1 MPNVRYK
8 NVPFP
13 LYGGIETK
21 VADVMVQPPNLL
33 VAENCFSARR
43 GSMRRRRALA
53 TLTNLTVDGGTIPT
67 ITGGGTMAALALYKR
82 RLLAFDQ
89 PSIAAG
95 VYQYSESVARW
106 TEHGTYAP
114 GVIQGENISASGGG
128 QLIEQSECDVCG
140 NYTLTAQVED
150 GPDDSGVLNSTVRV
164 SLQDVNGVFICH
176 RMQIFTNNTG
186 VLTGG
191 VLNLRVTHF
200 GSQFYVFFA
209 DDANHDLKVWLL
221 DTTSPATI
229 TAALNT
235 SGGGSAAA
243 PVTVAT
249 DLSALAG
256 LAVFDVAPSL
266 GNGIFV
272 AYKTTTVNQL
282 KLGFVNAAGALASTT
297 TLATA
302 AAVISVA
309 VAVSATANPATR
321 HGVTYLTGVAG
332 ADVYAIHMNWNGAAW
347 AVTATSAAID
357 AFAGDPAVAIACRYD
372 SATVLRIWYTADRTT
387 GVAPADTSRY
397 VVYQSTYSTGGV
409 TALRVLRLRR
419 AALASRPFLAADG
432 KLYYWVIVGRRAG
445 AAGPAGSV
453 QASHFLV
460 ESATGLPVGATNINV
475 ALTPIQAPVTV
486 ADRSP
491 ALVASLPYLTQ
502 ALDGSSFQQVVGVRN
517 VSWFLAHEQSHKMVE
532 AGDCLYLAGGLMQQF
547 DGNSFVEAGFLRFV
561 ESDTIGVAQSA
572 VGGLRLTLLAKYYY
586 RIIPETYNARGEP
599 DLGTDTG
606 PVATFTLTG
615 ANDTLTVTVPTITM
629 TRKRATNTVVAS
641 HQTARN
647 NIVFG
652 IYRTAANPTST
663 AAPFYRVGQVTNDPA
678 ADQVTFVDGTPDSD
692 ITDNEEIY
700 LGSGEQSH
708 TIAPIAHIMCE
719 GNGRVFL
726 AGDTE
731 RQQAVFFSLLRQP
744 GDPLAFNLAM
754 SIIMPDHGGAITALA
769 VMNEALIV
777 FKERAIYRVR
787 GAGPDNTLATGSFFD
802 PELVTNDIGCEG
814 QRSVVVTPF
823 GVMFKSARGFQ
834 LLDPGYQVEYV
845 GAPLEGLPGNDN
857 PNAPGS
863 PITGAVLLPMDQQV
877 RFSGAGVW
885 IYDYWNKVWSLF
897 SNSGL
902 FSGPSVEWNGAVA
915 GAAAA
920 GVQYEDDAAAY
931 SLGPMRLVL
940 ALLKGQ
946 SAQEDLHVRRVA
958 ITGAIENDIDGFNV
972 KLYANRKAT
981 VAQTNTFAGLPA
993 GPVHEQFRTVDAA
1006 RIVSVLKV
1014 EVTETNE
1021 TPTGILTLNEVIF
1034 EVGARGEGLSARI
1047 AP

>member
-1 MPNVRYK
+1 MPSVQYK
-8 NVPFP
+8 NVSFP

-21 VADVMVQPPNLL
+21 VADLMVQPPKLL
-33 VAENCFSARR
+33 VAEHCFSARS
-43 GSMRRRRALA
+43 GSMRRRRALS
-53 TLTNLTVDGGTIPT
+53 TLPNLTVDGGTIAT
-67 ITGGGTMAALALYKR
+67 ITGGGSMAAVALYKK
-82 RLLAFDQ
+82 RLLAFDL

-95 VYQYSESVARW
+95 VYEYSELASRW

-128 QLIEQSECDVCG
+128 QLIELAECDVCAG
-140 NYTLTAQVED
+140 YTLTAQIED

-164 SLQDVNGVFICH
+164 SLQDSNGVFICH

-186 VLTGG
+186 AFTGG
-191 VLNLRVTHF
+191 ALNLRVTHF

-221 DTTSPATI
+221 DVTSPATI

-235 SGGGSAAA
+235 SGGSSAAA
-243 PVTVAT
+243 PVTVAL
-249 DLSALAG
+249 DLSAVAG
-256 LAVFDVAPSL
+256 LAVFDVMPSP

-282 KLGFVNAAGALASTT
+282 KLGFVNAVGALASTT

-302 AAVISVA
+302 AGAISVA
-309 VAVSATANPATR
+309 VAVSPTANPATR
-321 HGVTYLTGVAG
+321 HGVTYLTGIAG
-332 ADVYAIHMNWNGAAW
+332 ADVYAIHLNWNGAAW

-357 AFAGDPAVAIACRYD
+357 AFAGDPAVGLACRYD
-372 SATVLRIWYTADRTT
+372 NSTVLRIWYTADRTT
-387 GVAPADTSRY
+387 GVAAADTSRY
-397 VVYQSTYSTGGV
+397 VVYQSTYSTAGV
-409 TALRVLRLRR
+409 PALRVLRLRR
-419 AALASRPFLAADG
+419 AALASRPFHAADG
-432 KLYYWVIVGRRAG
+432 KLYYWVIVGRRSN
-445 AAGPAGSV
+445 PSTSV
-453 QASHFLV
+453 QTTHFLI

-475 ALTPIQAPVTV
+475 ALTPIQAPVVV

-491 ALVASLPYLTQ
+491 AMVASLPYITQ
-502 ALDGSSFQQVVGVRN
+502 ALDGTSNQQVVGVRN
-517 VSWFLAHEQSHKMVE
+517 VAWSLVHEQSHQVVE
-532 AGDCLYLAGGLMQQF
+532 SGECLYMAGGLLQQF
-547 DGNSFVEAGFLRFV
+547 DGNSFVESNFLRFV
-561 ESDTIGVAQSA
+561 ESDTIGVAQSTT
-572 VGGLRLTLLAKYYY
+572 GGALTLLAKYYV
-586 RIIPETYNARGEP
+586 RVIPESYNARGER

-615 ANDTLTVTVPTITM
+615 ANDTLTYTVPTIAM

-663 AAPFYRVGQVTNDPA
+663 AAPFYRVGQVTNDPTL
-678 ADQVTFVDGTPDSD
+678 DQVTFVDGFADST
-692 ITDNEEIY
+692 ITDNEQIY

-719 GNGRVFL
+719 GNGRVFM

-731 RQQAVFFSLLRQP
+731 RQQAVFFSLTRQP
-744 GDPLAFNLAM
+744 GEPLAFNLAM

-769 VMNEALIV
+769 VMNEALVV

-802 PELVTNDIGCEG
+802 PELIVNDIGCEG
-814 QRSVVVTPF
+814 QRSVVVTPL
-823 GVMFKSARGFQ
+823 GIMFKSARGFQ

-845 GAPLEGLPGNDN
+845 GAPLEGLVGNDN
-857 PNAPGS
+857 PNATGS
-863 PITGAVLLPMDQQV
+863 PITGAVLLPMEQQV
-877 RFSGAGVW
+877 RFNGAGVW

-897 SNSGL
+897 SNAGL
-902 FSGPSVEWNGAVA
+902 FSGPSVEWNGVA
-915 GAAAA
+915 TGVGSA
-920 GVQYEDDAAAY
+920 GIQYENDFAPY
-931 SLGPMRLVL
+931 SLGPMRLVV

-958 ITGAIENDIDGFNV
+958 VTGSIENDTAGFSV
-972 KLYANRKAT
+972 KLYGNRKPAI
-981 VAQTNTFAGLPA
+981 AQTNTFSARPI
-993 GPVHEQFRTVDAA
+993 GPVDVQFRTVDAA
-1006 RIVSVLKV
+1006 RIVSILKV
-1014 EVTETNE
+1014 ELTDAVENA
-1021 TPTGILTLNEVIF
+1021 TGILTLNEVIF
-1034 EVGARGEGLSARI
+1034 EVGARGSGPSARV

>member
-1 MPNVRYK
+1 MPNIRYK
-8 NVPFP
+8 DVPFP

-21 VADVMVQPPNLL
+21 VADLMVQPPKLL
-33 VAENCFSARR
+33 VAEHCFSARS
-43 GSMRRRRALA
+43 GSLRRRRALS
-53 TLTNLTVDGGTIPT
+53 TLTNLTVDGGTIAT
-67 ITGGGTMAALALYKR
+67 IAGGGNMAAVALYKK
-82 RLLAFDQ
+82 RLLAFDL

-95 VYQYSESVARW
+95 VYQYSEQAARW

-128 QLIEQSECDVCG
+128 QLIEQAESDVCG

-164 SLQDVNGVFICH
+164 SLQDLNGVFICH

-186 VLTGG
+186 VFTGG
-191 VLNLRVTHF
+191 ALNLRVTHF

-221 DTTSPATI
+221 DVTSPATI
-229 TAALNT
+229 TTALNA

-243 PVTVAT
+243 PVTVAS
-249 DLSALAG
+249 DLSAIAG

-282 KLGFVNAAGALASTT
+282 KLGFVNAVGVLASTT

-302 AAVISVA
+302 AGVISVA

-321 HGVTYLTGVAG
+321 HGVTYITGIAG
-332 ADVYAIHMNWNGAAW
+332 ADVYAVHLSWNGAAW

-357 AFAGDPAVAIACRYD
+357 AFVGDPAVSVACRYD
-372 SATVLRIWYTADRTT
+372 SSTVLRIWYTADRTT
-387 GVAPADTSRY
+387 GVAAADTSRY
-397 VVYQSTYSTGGV
+397 VTYQSTYTTAGV
-409 TALRVLRLRR
+409 VAARVLRLRR
-419 AALASRPFLAADG
+419 AALASRPFQAADG
-432 KLYYWVIVGRRAG
+432 KLYYWVIVGRRSV
-445 AAGPAGSV
+445 PSSSV
-453 QASHFLV
+453 QTSHFLI
-460 ESATGLPVGATNINV
+460 ESATGLPVAATNINV
-475 ALTPIQAPVTV
+475 ALSPIQAPVTV

-491 ALVASLPYLTQ
+491 AMLASLPYLTQ
-502 ALDGSSFQQVVGVRN
+502 AVDGSSFQQNVGVRN
-517 VSWFLAHEQSHKMVE
+517 VSWSLVHEQSHKVVE

-561 ESDTIGVAQSA
+561 ESDTIGVAQST
-572 VGGLRLTLLAKYYY
+572 VGGTRLTLLGKYYV
-586 RIIPETYNARGEP
+586 RVIPETYNARGER

-615 ANDTLTVTVPTITM
+615 GNDTLTYTVPTITM
-629 TRKRATNTVVAS
+629 TRKRRTNSVVSS
-641 HQTARN
+641 HQTARDN
-647 NIVFG
+647 VVFG
-652 IYRTAANPTST
+652 IYRTAVNPTST
-663 AAPFYRVGQVTNDPA
+663 AAPFYRVGQVTNDPTV
-678 ADQVTFVDGTPDSD
+678 DQVTFVDGTPDSE
-692 ITDNEEIY
+692 ITDNEQLY

-719 GNGRVFL
+719 GSGRVFM

-769 VMNEALIV
+769 VMNEALVV

-787 GAGPDNTLATGSFFD
+787 GPGPDNTLATGSFFE
-802 PELVTNDIGCEG
+802 PELIVNDIGCEG
-814 QRSVVVTPF
+814 QRSVVVTPL
-823 GVMFKSARGFQ
+823 GIMFKSARGFQ
-834 LLDPGYQVEYV
+834 LLDPGYQVEYI
-845 GAPLEGLPGNDN
+845 GAPLEGLVGNDN
-857 PNAPGS
+857 PNASGS

-877 RFSGAGVW
+877 RFNGASVW
-885 IYDYWNKVWSLF
+885 VYDYWNKVWSLF
-897 SNSGL
+897 SNAGL
-902 FSGPSVEWNGAVA
+902 FSGPSVEWNGIATGV
-915 GAAAA
+915 AAA
-920 GVQYEDDAAAY
+920 GIQYEDDAATY
-931 SLGPMRLVL
+931 GLGQMRLVL

-958 ITGAIENDIDGFNV
+958 VTGTVDNDVAGFTV
-972 KLYANRKAT
+972 KLYANRKAA
-981 VAQTNTFAGLPA
+981 VAQTNVFAARPV
-993 GPVHEQFRTVDAA
+993 GPVDEQFRTVDAA
-1006 RIVSVLKV
+1006 RIVSTLKV
-1014 EVTETNE
+1014 EILDNNE
-1021 TPTGILTLNEVIF
+1021 STTGILTLNEVIF
-1034 EVGARGEGLSARI
+1034 EVGSRGEGLSARV

>member
-1 MPNVRYK
+1 MPNVQYK

-21 VADVMVQPPNLL
+21 VADVMVQPPKLL
-33 VAENCFSARR
+33 VAEHCFSARS

-53 TLTNLTVDGGTIPT
+53 TLTNLTVDGGTIA
-67 ITGGGTMAALALYKR
+67 TMASGGSMAAVALYKKC
-82 RLLAFDQ
+82 LLSFDL

-95 VYQYSESVARW
+95 VYQYSELAARW

-128 QLIEQSECDVCG
+128 QLIEQAECDVCA

-164 SLQDVNGVFICH
+164 SLQDSHGVFICH

-186 VLTGG
+186 VFTGG
-191 VLNLRVTHF
+191 ALNLRVTHF

-221 DTTSPATI
+221 DVTSPATI
-229 TAALNT
+229 TAALNA

-249 DLSALAG
+249 DLSAVAG

-272 AYKTTTVNQL
+272 AYKTTTANQL
-282 KLGFVNAAGALASTT
+282 KLGFVNAAGVLASTT

-302 AAVISVA
+302 AGAIQVG

-321 HGVTYLTGVAG
+321 HGVTYLTGIAG
-332 ADVYAIHMNWNGAAW
+332 ADVYAIHMNWSGAAW
-347 AVTATSAAID
+347 TTTATSAAID
-357 AFAGDPAVAIACRYD
+357 AFAGDPAVALACRYD

-387 GVAPADTSRY
+387 GVAAVDTARH
-397 VVYQSTYSTGGV
+397 VVYQSTYSTAGV

-432 KLYYWVIVGRRAG
+432 KLYYWVIVGRRQA
-445 AAGPAGSV
+445 PSVSV
-453 QASHFLV
+453 QASHFLI
-460 ESATGLPVGATNINV
+460 ESATGLPVAATNINV

-486 ADRSP
+486 ADRAP
-491 ALVASLPYLTQ
+491 TLVASLPYITQ
-502 ALDGSSFQQVVGVRN
+502 ALDGSSNQQVVGVRN
-517 VSWFLAHEQSHKMVE
+517 VAWSLVHEQSHKTVE
-532 AGDCLYLAGGLMQQF
+532 AGDCLYMAGGLMQQF

-561 ESDTIGVAQSA
+561 ESDTIGVAQSTT
-572 VGGLRLTLLAKYYY
+572 GGSLTLLAKYYV
-586 RIIPETYNARGEP
+586 RVIPESYNARGER

-606 PVATFTLTG
+606 PVANFTLTG
-615 ANDTLTVTVPTITM
+615 GNDTLTYTIPTIAM
-629 TRKRATNTVVAS
+629 TRKRRTNSVAAS
-641 HQTARN
+641 HQTARD

-652 IYRTAANPTST
+652 VYRTAANPTST
-663 AAPFYRVGQVTNDPA
+663 AAPFYRVGQVTNDPSL
-678 ADQVTFVDGTPDSD
+678 DQVTFVDTFADST
-692 ITDNEEIY
+692 ITDNEDIY
-700 LGSGEQSH
+700 LNSGEQSH

-731 RQQAVFFSLLRQP
+731 RPQAVFFSLLRQP

-769 VMNEALIV
+769 VMNEALVV

-787 GAGPDNTLATGSFFD
+787 GAGPDNTLATGSFLE
-802 PELVTNDIGCEG
+802 PELIVNDIGCEG

-823 GVMFKSARGFQ
+823 GTMFKSARGFQ
-834 LLDPGYQVEYV
+834 LLDPGYQVEYI

-857 PNAPGS
+857 PNAAGS

-877 RFSGAGVW
+877 RFNGAGVW
-885 IYDYWNKVWSLF
+885 VYDYWNKVWSLF
-897 SNSGL
+897 SNAGL
-902 FSGPSVEWNGAVA
+902 FSGPSVEWNGVIAGV
-915 GAAAA
+915 GAA
-920 GVQYEDDAAAY
+920 GIQYEDDSVAY
-931 SLGPMRLVL
+931 SLGPMRIVL

-946 SAQEDLHVRRVA
+946 STQEDLHVRRVA
-958 ITGAIENDIDGFNV
+958 VTGLIENDIDGFTV
-972 KLYANRKAT
+972 KLYANRKTT
-981 VAQTNTFAGLPA
+981 VAQTNVFAA
-993 GPVHEQFRTVDAA
+993 RPVGAVAAQYRTVDAA
-1006 RIVSVLKV
+1006 RIVSMLKV
-1014 EVTETNE
+1014 EITDNNE
-1021 TPTGILTLNEVIF
+1021 SATGILTLDEIIF
-1034 EVGARGEGLSARI
+1034 EVGVRGEGLSARI